1 MDHAEEIRTM
11 PILTCRRVP
20 TCQASTVVEYR
31 TSPNPVPRNTSPL
44 NLLTPD
50 KADMP
55 VPSDHVPTSSDCEKP
70 SLLKR
75 VATPAAVCYWLA
87 LFVGTHI
94 PNPQM
99 LIGEHV
105 SDKVL
110 HFSAYFG
117 LYLVLATRIR
127 ILYDSWP
134 TIRQTIIL
142 AAMTLYS
149 AFDEITQG
157 IPIINRYPDMMDAVA
172 DCAGVVAAIFI
183 VGLVDWS
190 ERRIR

>member
-1 MDHAEEIRTM
+1 
-11 PILTCRRVP
+11 
-20 TCQASTVVEYR
+20 
-31 TSPNPVPRNTSPL
+31 
-44 NLLTPD
+44 
-50 KADMP
+50 MP
-55 VPSDHVPTSSDCEKP
+55 VPSDHASDHAPARSDGEKP

-75 VATPAAVCYWLA
+75 AATPAAAGYWFA

-127 ILYDSWP
+127 ILHGTWP
-134 TIRQTIIL
+134 TMKQTIIL
-142 AAMTLYS
+142 AAMTSLYS

-157 IPIINRYPDMMDAVA
+157 IPIINRYPDIMDAVA
-172 DCAGVVAAIFI
+172 DCVGVVAAIFV

-190 ERRIR
+190 EKRIR

>member
-1 MDHAEEIRTM
+1 MSD
-11 PILTCRRVP
+11 
-20 TCQASTVVEYR
+20 
-31 TSPNPVPRNTSPL
+31 SPGHSV
-44 NLLTPD
+44 
-50 KADMP
+50 ADS
-55 VPSDHVPTSSDCEKP
+55 VSGKSSI
-70 SLLKR
+70 LKR
-75 VATPAAVCYWLA
+75 LATPVAACYWFA

-127 ILYDSWP
+127 ILHGTWP
-134 TIRQTIIL
+134 TMKQTIIL
-142 AAMTLYS
+142 AAMTSLYS

-157 IPIINRYPDMMDAVA
+157 IPIINRYPDIMDAVA
-172 DCAGVVAAIFI
+172 DCAGVVAAIFA
-183 VGLVDWS
+183 VVLVDWS
-190 ERRIR
+190 EKRIR